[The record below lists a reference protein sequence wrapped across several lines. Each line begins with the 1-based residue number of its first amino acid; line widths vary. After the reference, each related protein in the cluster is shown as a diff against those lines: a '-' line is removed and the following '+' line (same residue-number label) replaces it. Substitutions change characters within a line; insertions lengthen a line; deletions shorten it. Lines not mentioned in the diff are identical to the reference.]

1 MIVNFE
7 FFDNDPMKNVITNLN
22 YKIDKTVFFCNEELE
37 ADKKTTISD
46 FLQSVCATKEVE
58 FCAVDAIDLYAIT
71 EAISDKVDEELGA
84 GNQVYF
90 DLTGGDSLQL
100 VAFGMVSKDLQ
111 APMHMYD
118 MASGEMYEYGYEG
131 AELMSQSLEYD
142 PISLNL
148 DEYIALYGGVINY
161 RMHKS
166 YKEDMGED
174 AAEDVIKTWELS
186 RKYSGKWVY
195 YCGLMRKFIPDANLR
210 VQILG
215 SQMLK
220 EAQKLKYVG
229 STNAFKKFLRECEL
243 LGLIKDVTHINSVFS
258 FTYKTEAIKNY
269 FWDSGSILEMYTF
282 IKELEDEEVN
292 DCRVGVH
299 IDWDGEIHTASD
311 EDVLNEV
318 DVISMKNNQP
328 TFISCKIGNVDQMAL
343 YELDAVASRFGGR
356 GVKKALSVAKEV
368 SPSHQLRAKEMG
380 IEIRLME

>member
-7 FFDNDPMKNVITNLN
+7 FFDNDPIKNVITNLN
-22 YKIDKTVFFCNEELE
+22 YKIEKTVYFCNDTVKQEQ
-37 ADKKTTISD
+37 KNSITD
-46 FLQSVCATKEVE
+46 FLQTVCATKEVE
-58 FCAVDAIDLYAIT
+58 FCEVDTFDLHAIT

-90 DLTGGDSLQL
+90 DMSGGDSLQL

-111 APMHMYD
+111 VPMHMYD
-118 MASGEMYEYGYEG
+118 MSNGEMYEYGFEDNG
-131 AELMSQSLEYD
+131 HMSREVEYD

-166 YKEDMGED
+166 FKDTMDEE
-174 AAEDVIKTWELS
+174 AAEDIVKTWKLS

-195 YCGLMRKFIPDANLR
+195 YCGLMRKFIPDASLH

-229 STNAFKKFLRECEL
+229 STNAFKKFLRECES
-243 LGLIKDVTHINSVFS
+243 LGLIVDVTHINSVFA

-282 IKELEDEEVN
+282 LKELEDDEVN

-299 IDWDGEIHTASD
+299 IDWDGEIHAASD
-311 EDVLNEV
+311 EDVLNEI

-356 GVKKALSVAKEV
+356 SVKKALSVAKEV
-368 SPSHQLRAKEMG
+368 SQSHQLRAKEMG
-380 IEIRLME
+380 IDIRFME